1 MFFQNKTCVQVNG
14 ILKKILSIFFQET
27 AKISVFF
34 WKTFRHL
41 SYKEVKYKQSY
52 VWGRTLKMTVRQW
65 SSNCD
70 AWINAHTLPIFRVFA
85 RWKVPNETLQNL
97 PFSKQKIKFTFSVFH
112 FLLLYKF
119 SQMFVGSKWVK
130 IGRGHYVCM
139 KKFPKTLIF
148 KSLWGVISCR
158 QTKYTK

>member
-1 MFFQNKTCVQVNG
+1 MAFWKKFFQYFFKKP
-14 ILKKILSIFFQET
+14 LKFQF
-27 AKISVFF
+27 FF

-41 SYKEVKYKQSY
+41 SYKEVKYQQSY

-85 RWKVPNETLQNL
+85 RWKISNATLQNL
-97 PFSKQKIKFTFSVFH
+97 PFSKQKIKFTFSFFH

-119 SQMFVGSKWVK
+119 SQTDK
-130 IGRGHYVCM
+130 IHKIRIWFYGHILY
-139 KKFPKTLIF
+139 LHIWH
-148 KSLWGVISCR
+148 SLAS
-158 QTKYTK
+158 

>member
-1 MFFQNKTCVQVNG
+1 MCTSKWHFE
-14 ILKKILSIFFQET
+14 KILSIFFQET
-27 AKISVFF
+27 AKISVFLK
-34 WKTFRHL
+34 KTFRHL

-97 PFSKQKIKFTFSVFH
+97 RFSKQKIKFTFSVFH

-119 SQMFVGSKWVK
+119 SQMFGSKWVK
-130 IGRGHYVCM
+130 ISRGHYVCI
-139 KKFPKTLIF
+139 KKFQKTLI
-148 KSLWGVISCR
+148 
-158 QTKYTK
+158 